1 MADHTEVLAVVPAR
15 GGSKGIP
22 GKNIKPFCGRPLIAY
37 SIAAGL
43 QAETVTRVILD
54 TDDERI
60 AAAGRACGA
69 EVPFLRPSELA
80 QDDTPDQPVFRRLL
94 ERLEKEEGY
103 RPDLV
108 VHLRPTSPVR
118 PRGLVDEAVR
128 KLLGAPAADSVRSVI
143 PAGENPYKMWRMGAE
158 GALEPL
164 LTLGGVPEPYNA
176 PRQALPATYWQS
188 GHVDVV
194 RPEVILRK
202 NSMTGSRIMP
212 LVLDPRFA
220 CDLDDL
226 HQWKRSEA
234 QYRDLSGEIVHPG
247 RRPRPFPRDVRLLVL
262 DFDGV
267 LTDNRVWVD
276 GDGHEYVAAF
286 RGDGLGV
293 IYLGRSGVPTLVLS
307 AEINPVVA
315 ARCRKVGMECV
326 QGVEDKAPV
335 LRELI
340 RERGLDP
347 SQVVFVGNDLAD
359 LPCFEVAGFAAA
371 PADAEAAVLREA
383 DLVLS
388 RRGGHG
394 AVRELCDLIMESRK
408 SG

>member
-1 MADHTEVLAVVPAR
+1 
-15 GGSKGIP
+15 
-22 GKNIKPFCGRPLIAY
+22 PLLAY
-37 SIAAGL
+37 SAAAAL
-43 QAETVTRVILD
+43 QAETVTRVVLD

-60 AAAGRACGA
+60 AETGRACGA
-69 EVPFLRPSELA
+69 DVPFLRPSELA
-80 QDDTPDQPVFRRLL
+80 QDDTPDWPVFRHLL
-94 ERLEKEEGY
+94 ESLEKEEGY
-103 RPDLV
+103 RPDIV

-128 KLLGAPAADSVRSVI
+128 KLLGEPEADSVRSVI
-143 PAGENPYKMWRMGAE
+143 PSGQNPYKMWRLGE
-158 GALEPL
+158 GGALEPL

-202 NSMTGSRIMP
+202 KSMTGSRILP
-212 LVLDPRFA
+212 LVLDPRFD
-220 CDLDDL
+220 CDLDDP

-234 QYRDLSGEIVHPG
+234 QCRDLGGEIVHPG
-247 RRPRPFPRDVRLLVL
+247 KRPRPFPQDVRLLVL

-293 IYLGRSGVPTLVLS
+293 IYLRRSGVPTLVLS

-340 RERGLDP
+340 REHGLDP
-347 SQVVFVGNDLAD
+347 AQVVFAGNDLTD
-359 LPCFEVAGFAAA
+359 LPCFEVAGFAVA
-371 PADAEAAVLREA
+371 PADAEAAILREA

-394 AVRELCDLIMESRK
+394 AVRELCDLLLERMK
-408 SG
+408 KA